1 MHDLSEPIIIRPKI
15 KEISYPLLKRK
26 NRRITDHRTVKRR
39 VEKTF
44 LHRNSITVF
53 PRSHVPFRFASQK
66 NKSHARFHGSVFR
79 ISFASE
85 VATNSW
91 QRDSPRQ
98 EIDKRGVGRIGE
110 DTRIRD
116 CTATRYIRGYTLA
129 TTRPKCLIFP
139 WLSANT
145 NDRETNQF
153 SRYDVVLRKFLEYEE
168 TFQGFVLLH
177 QTLNSRGNVNVFLV
191 SFDEI
196 ELEKWY

>member
-1 MHDLSEPIIIRPKI
+1 M
-15 KEISYPLLKRK
+15 
-26 NRRITDHRTVKRR
+26 
-39 VEKTF
+39 
-44 LHRNSITVF
+44 F

-168 TFQGFVLLH
+168 TFQMLCFIASNFEFEGKRKRLPCILRWNRIGKVILDLFRMGNIGF
-177 QTLNSRGNVNVFLV
+177 RDINVVARKFWRYAREWKD
-191 SFDEI
+191 SI
-196 ELEKWY
+196 KW